1 MALPLFLFLLRQS
14 LCHPHPVSDTLP
26 LLTISKSPKAVTK
39 QPTSSW
45 GFIPQLIPTLEV
57 PGSEQQRTLL
67 SMGHSNFFCSSHGP
81 EAYSTFF
88 TSWMLI
94 CSPPCHLES
103 SLRIPALYPAG
114 PHFNLERF
122 AKIKSELYTHRLFF
136 LHYSVNNTESQLLVW
151 PLRLVFWV
159 S

>member
-1 MALPLFLFLLRQS
+1 MALPLFLFLLLQS
-14 LCHPHPVSDTLP
+14 LCHPHPVSDTLR
-26 LLTISKSPKAVTK
+26 LFTTSKSPKAVTK

-45 GFIPQLIPTLEV
+45 GFLPQLIPTLEV

-67 SMGHSNFFCSSHGP
+67 SMGHSNFCSSHGP

-94 CSPPCHLES
+94 YSLPCHLES
-103 SLRIPALYPAG
+103 SLRIPTFYPAD

-122 AKIKSELYTHRLFF
+122 AKIKSELYTYRLFF